1 VRGQKKVFD
10 TTEWYDYPVAF
21 ILAAVISFLGSVFIS
36 MIGFF
41 TILLAPVVGAIIGEV
56 VRRVVRRRRSRRLH
70 LVTLAAVVVG
80 GLPSIILPLI
90 TILVGGGLGALYALL
105 WPSIYLFLAA
115 STTYYRI
122 SGIQF
127 SR

>member
-21 ILAAVISFLGSVFIS
+21 ILAAVVSFLGSVFIS

-41 TILLAPVVGAIIGEV
+41 TILLAPVVGTIIGEV
-56 VRRVVRRRRSRRLH
+56 VRRAVRRRRSKRLH
-70 LVTLAAVVVG
+70 LVTLAAVVIG

-90 TILVGGGLGALYALL
+90 TILVGGGLGALYSLL